1 MIAPIARYL
10 MQSLVIAARAI
21 DTFAMKSR
29 KSIHLFVIALCLW
42 LPLQAIA
49 GQWLHCA
56 QVELSLG
63 HARDLS
69 TGIAKTVATDTVAT
83 HMETTETK
91 NLTKVPGSCHQQAH
105 VTTTSP
111 DQNDSQD
118 TSPAKKI
125 FSCKHCQFV
134 CHWHCVLL
142 VEELLPE
149 QLEVIPHH
157 TPFRLPSPQQ
167 PLLPQQQKPPR
178 FLAV

>member
-42 LPLQAIA
+42 LPIQAIA

-56 QVELSLG
+56 QMDLSLG
-63 HARDLS
+63 KARDLS
-69 TGIAKTVATDTVAT
+69 AKTV
-83 HMETTETK
+83 TTGSLAK
-91 NLTKVPGSCHQQAH
+91 APGSCHQQIH
-105 VTTTSP
+105 LTSTSP
-111 DQNDSQD
+111 DQSDQQD

-149 QLEVIPHH
+149 QLEAIPHH
-157 TPFRLPSPQQ
+157 TPFKLPSPQQ